1 MPDNLWRRIFAWVKA
16 DKNRSLKIL
25 LCVIVCVGGVIL
37 LGIDY
42 RASRVYPIKEIK
54 RNTYGEGDKKE
65 ELDVYSEE
73 EGRQHINIE
82 VSERVYSN
90 DELESFFHR
99 VTKRLDEMILGKNK
113 SVDHIDQD
121 MNLVTS
127 IPDMPI
133 QISWELSRYDVLGVD
148 GKIQKDYAEEQGC
161 LVELRGILTYTEQPE
176 KQAVY
181 ETNVLV
187 FPKGSLEEKTTIS
200 AVVEEIGR
208 RDKETLTSP
217 EVKLPEK
224 YNGRNL
230 KFYPKFEKRGM
241 VCIVMA
247 VICIALVFLEEKEN
261 EVKNAKKRKEELQI
275 DYPEIVNKLTL
286 FLGAGMT
293 VKRAWQKIVFDYDR
307 EKEIRGKRYAYEEMR
322 ITKNEMESGGLE
334 SECYEKFGQRC
345 QVQEYIRLGAL
356 LSQNLR
362 KGTRG
367 LNQLLHAEAIQ
378 SFEERKARAK
388 RLGEEAGTK
397 LLVPMFFML
406 SVVLV
411 IVIVPAF
418 LSIQM

>member
-1 MPDNLWRRIFAWVKA
+1 M
-16 DKNRSLKIL
+16 
-25 LCVIVCVGGVIL
+25 L
-37 LGIDY
+37 LGVDY
-42 RASRVYPIKEIK
+42 RTSRLNPIREIE
-54 RNTYGEGDKKE
+54 RNAYGEGTKKE
-65 ELDVYSEE
+65 EIDVYSEE

-82 VSERVYSN
+82 VSERVYSD
-90 DELESFFHR
+90 DELESVFHR
-99 VTKRLDEMILGKNK
+99 ATQKLDEIILGKNK
-113 SVDHIDQD
+113 SADYIDQD
-121 MNLVTS
+121 MDLVTS

-133 QISWELSRYDVLGVD
+133 QISWELSRYDVIGVD

-161 LVELRGILTYTEQPE
+161 LVELKGILTYTEQPE

-181 ETNVLV
+181 ESSVLV
-187 FPKGSLEEKTTIS
+187 FPKDSGEEKSIVS
-200 AVVEEIGR
+200 IVVEEIQE
-208 RDKETLTSP
+208 RDQETLTDSK
-217 EVKLPEK
+217 VTLPEK
-224 YNGRNL
+224 CNGRTL
-230 KFYPKFEKRGM
+230 QFYPKFEMRGM
-241 VCIVMA
+241 VLILMA
-247 VICIALVFLEEKEN
+247 AICTALIFLEEKEKEIKN
-261 EVKNAKKRKEELQI
+261 EKKRKEELQI
-275 DYPEIVNKLTL
+275 DYPEIINKLTL

-307 EKEIRGKRYAYEEMR
+307 EKEIRGKRFAYEEMR
-322 ITKNEMESGGLE
+322 ITKNEMDSGGLE

-345 QVQEYIRLGAL
+345 QVQEYIHLGAL

-367 LNQLLHAEAIQ
+367 LNQLLHAEAMQ

-397 LLVPMFFML
+397 LLAPMFLML